1 MDSKTDEAAVTETI
15 ENQVPT
21 VIDTDAQSTIS
32 SLEGASSP
40 PAFGEQY
47 GHLAIANDALDTKA
61 DVADDGRIN
70 IKFKE
75 RQRRL
80 SILAPLFA
88 EKQLDLSRETEAL
101 LDKDNYDNPP
111 PLNIVVQIIGSRG
124 DIQPFIALGKALKGY
139 GHNVRIA
146 THPTFR
152 DFVKENDLDFFSVGG
167 DPAELMS

>member
-1 MDSKTDEAAVTETI
+1 MDSKVEG
-15 ENQVPT
+15 VPNL
-21 VIDTDAQSTIS
+21 VMDPLSPIDTDDQSIVS
-32 SLEGASSP
+32 SLEGADHP

-47 GHLAIANDALDTKA
+47 GHLTIANDALDTKA
-61 DVADDGRIN
+61 DLAEDGRIN
-70 IKFKE
+70 IKFRE
-75 RQRRL
+75 RARGL

-88 EKQLDLSRETEAL
+88 ETQLDLSSETKAL
-101 LDKDNYDNPP
+101 LDKENYDNPP

-124 DIQPFIALGKALKGY
+124 DIQPFIALGKALKKY

-152 DFVKENDLDFFSVGG
+152 EFVKENDLDFFSIGG